1 MVMRLSLLTLLLHKI
16 LQIHNEILLVSRH
29 QHLLLNLLNLVTLYS
44 TGLMHVNL
52 EVMASLHVLQEAVI
66 DDSQLLGVKVEDV
79 FFEGVLNGLPDP
91 EIGFYLC
98 NVWFEVCEHFDSFS
112 WGKLSEL

>member
-29 QHLLLNLLNLVTLYS
+29 QHLLLNSVNLITLYS

-66 DDSQLLGVKVEDV
+66 DDSQLLGVKVVDV
-79 FFEGVLNGLPDP
+79 LFEGVFDSLPEP
-91 EIGFYLC
+91 EVGFYLC
-98 NVWFEVCEHFDSFS
+98 NVWFEVCQHFDGFS
-112 WGKLSEL
+112 CWELSEL